1 MVLSWIWYKLAAG
14 AASFPFIQ
22 SSASPAYNRDLKGAA
37 FMPGK
42 RGETVTFKTV
52 GEVIPA
58 KSRRHA
64 EAPAAKR
71 GKRSALPKPCAL
83 RGVFT

>member
-1 MVLSWIWYKLAAG
+1 MVLSWIWYKLAAVLR
-14 AASFPFIQ
+14 AFPNLP
-22 SSASPAYNRDLKGAA
+22 ASPAYNRDLKGAA

-42 RGETVTFKTV
+42 RGEADTFKAV

-83 RGVFT
+83 RGVFM